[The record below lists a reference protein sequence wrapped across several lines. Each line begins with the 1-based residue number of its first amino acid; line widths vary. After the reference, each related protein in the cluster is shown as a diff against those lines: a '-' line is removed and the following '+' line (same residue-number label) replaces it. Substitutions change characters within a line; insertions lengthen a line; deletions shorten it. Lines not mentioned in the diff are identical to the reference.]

1 MKRFVGRR
9 IAISGA
15 ASGIGAAVA
24 ALFAEEGARLA
35 LLDKSVI
42 SRELAASPSVGYTSE
57 VDVTNADA
65 VHRFM
70 AEAAEA
76 MGGIDGL
83 VNAAGILQ
91 SGPLAQISFDDWKK
105 TIDVNLTGTWLVC
118 RAALDYLNAAE
129 NSTIVNIS
137 SGLGIRPVPN
147 YAAYSAS
154 KAAVIALT
162 KVLAMELAP
171 KIRANTVCPG
181 AVDTPMTA
189 GLYADD
195 VVRQASFSNYALKR
209 FGTALEIAQAVRYL
223 TSNESGFVTGISL
236 PVDGGRTFQ

>member
-1 MKRFVGRR
+1 MKRLAGRR
-9 IAISGA
+9 IAVSGA

-24 ALFAEEGARLA
+24 TLFAEEGARLA
-35 LLDKSVI
+35 LLDKSRI
-42 SRELAASPSVGYTSE
+42 SGELATSSAVGYASE
-57 VDVTNADA
+57 VDITDADA

-70 AEAAEA
+70 AKAAEVI
-76 MGGIDGL
+76 GGIDGL

-91 SGPLAQISFDDWKK
+91 VGSLTQISIEDWKK

-129 NSTIVNIS
+129 NSTIVNIA

-171 KIRANTVCPG
+171 RVRANTVCPG

-189 GLYADD
+189 GLYADEI
-195 VVRQASFSNYALKR
+195 VRQSSLSNYALNR
-209 FGTALEIAQAVRYL
+209 FGTVSEIAQAVLYL
-223 TSNESGFVTGISL
+223 TGGESAFVTGISL